1 MKYVFPAIFRVA
13 VEGGYCIEFPDIK
26 SAVTQGN
33 DLYDALCMAED
44 VLNLTLMTM
53 EDDGEKIPLPTVLAK
68 VEIPDEEFTLREGSF
83 VAPIKADT
91 DAYRKFLEEQKT
103 SSPPEKISA

>member
-53 EDDGEKIPLPTVLAK
+53 EDDGEKIPLPTVLAEVK
-68 VEIPDEEFTLREGSF
+68 ITDEEFTLREGSF
-83 VAPIKADT
+83 VAPIRADT
-91 DAYRKFLEEQKT
+91 DNYRKILAEQKI
-103 SSPPEKISA
+103 SSSNDKISA